1 MKDQIEH
8 RVMLSRLF
16 DFYEPVL
23 TEKQREA
30 FRLHVLEDWSLS
42 EVAERLEVT
51 RQGAHDLVQR
61 GRDRLLEM
69 EGLLGFSAKDAKWER
84 HFRELGRWY
93 QRHMEKISQE
103 AAAELAVLLAPE
115 EREG

>member
-16 DFYEPVL
+16 DIYEPVL

-61 GRDRLLEM
+61 ARDRLLEM
-69 EGLLGFSAKDAKWER
+69 EELLGFSAKDAEWGR

-93 QRHMEKISQE
+93 QRNMDKISHE

>member
-1 MKDQIEH
+1 MKDQIEQ
-8 RVMLSRLF
+8 RVILSRLF
-16 DFYEPVL
+16 DIYEPVL
-23 TEKQREA
+23 TVKQREA

-84 HFRELGRWY
+84 HFRDLGEWY
-93 QRHMEKISQE
+93 CRYSTQIPHE
-103 AAAELAVLLAPE
+103 AASVLAGILTPE
-115 EREG
+115 GVEG